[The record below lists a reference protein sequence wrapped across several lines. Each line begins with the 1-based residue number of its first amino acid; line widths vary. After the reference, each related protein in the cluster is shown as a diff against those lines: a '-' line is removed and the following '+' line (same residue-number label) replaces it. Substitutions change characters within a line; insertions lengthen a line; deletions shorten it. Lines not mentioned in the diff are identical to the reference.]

1 MERQLRAVV
10 YSRVSTDAQERDGT
24 SLDTQER
31 ASQEYVTGNGWIPM
45 ESIKDTCSGST
56 LDRPGIERLRIL
68 LRQGAVDVVVAYAV
82 DRLSRNQNHI
92 GVLLDEVERGGAQ
105 LQFVTESFEDTAIGR
120 FILAARGFIGEV
132 EREKILERTT
142 RGKDEKAR
150 AGKIAQ
156 GTGRGI
162 YGYRYIQTTGHRE
175 INEDQAVFVKSI
187 FNRFCLGDGISRIA
201 TDLNR
206 EGIPTFTG
214 KSWHPLTIRR
224 MIMNETYT
232 GHTVYR
238 RTRAEVGRNPKTG
251 KKRRRVVF
259 QSESNWIEIPGATP
273 AIISAETFAAAQE
286 IIQDPQ
292 RRLKG
297 RPTRNYRLRGHLR
310 CLACG
315 TPMVGQSMSGGRYAY
330 YRCRRSYAGNF
341 EKTCESKY
349 VPVAPLE
356 KKVIDQIIEIL
367 ADPNRI
373 LAEAK
378 DFSERGTNESEKIAV
393 NEELKTIEKQQ
404 RKLADLYVAGSLPQN
419 ILDAKSEE
427 LNQRRLRFE
436 AESKSLLALQPGIVD
451 FELLSTTLPAT
462 ATRIKQWVLEASEDD
477 MESILGALRIQVTA
491 SKDELYMEGSI
502 PAIVP
507 EESDLVTI
515 ARTSA

>member
-10 YSRVSTDAQERDGT
+10 YSRVSTDAQEREGT

-259 QSESNWIEIPGATP
+259 QSESNRIEIPGATP

-349 VPVAPLE
+349 VPGAPLE